1 MCLGIV
7 SEEEFED
14 ETMTMT
20 DDYSKP
26 KCIYNL
32 KISYK

>member
-20 DDYSKP
+20 IRSLGARNCVDKG
-26 KCIYNL
+26 KGRA
-32 KISYK
+32 

>member
-20 DDYSKP
+20 MTDDYSKP
-26 KCIYNL
+26 W
-32 KISYK
+32 S

>member
-1 MCLGIV
+1 V

-20 DDYSKP
+20 MTDDYSKP
-26 KCIYNL
+26 W
-32 KISYK
+32 S